1 MAYTPPPGGCLCG
14 RFQYTSVFPPCQA
27 ITHRCAELIFVE
39 ICFCFM
45 EYSFMNFSIFC
56 TFVAAVPFF
65 AGRGRGLFR
74 RPGRFLA
81 KFSSR
86 IRFSNLHWAVLL
98 NLHGAQAVKGKGGA
112 SHCTVRAD
120 LQITVNHYNKSHTPF
135 LGRPGRPFSKPRP
148 ACRAL
153 LDVPI

>member
-1 MAYTPPPGGCLCG
+1 MWTISVYFSVPALSSDYPPLCRVDFCG
-14 RFQYTSVFPPCQA
+14 NLFLFYG
-27 ITHRCAELIFVE
+27 IFFHE
-39 ICFCFM
+39 FFNILYICC
-45 EYSFMNFSIFC
+45 
-56 TFVAAVPFF
+56 AVPFF
-65 AGRGRGLFR
+65 AGRDRGLFR

-98 NLHGAQAVKGKGGA
+98 NLHGAQVVKGKGGA